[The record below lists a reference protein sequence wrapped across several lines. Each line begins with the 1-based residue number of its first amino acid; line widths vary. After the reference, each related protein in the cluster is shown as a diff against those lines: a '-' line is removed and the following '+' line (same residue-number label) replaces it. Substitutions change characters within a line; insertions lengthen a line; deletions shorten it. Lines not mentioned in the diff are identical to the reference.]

1 VSPSSSLPHDIGET
15 FTLVFTLGARI
26 MSLAVGDTAPDFDA
40 KIHDGSTLRLS
51 SLRGKRVVL
60 YFYPKDD
67 TPGCTVEACDF
78 RDHRPKFSRRKVEV
92 IGVSPDSPERHA
104 KFRDKYELP
113 FTLVS
118 DADKKIATAYGVFKE
133 KNMYGKKVLG
143 IVRTTFLIDA
153 EGKIE
158 SIWPGVKVKGHVEA
172 VLESL

>member
-1 VSPSSSLPHDIGET
+1 MT
-15 FTLVFTLGARI
+15 TL
-26 MSLAVGDTAPDFDA
+26 SVGDTAPDFEA
-40 KIHDGSTLRLS
+40 KTHDGASLKLS

-67 TPGCTVEACDF
+67 TPGCTTEACDF
-78 RDHRPKFSRRKVEV
+78 RDAKPKFSRKKVEIV
-92 IGVSPDSPERHA
+92 GVSPDSPERHA
-104 KFRDKYELP
+104 KFRDKHGLT

-118 DADKKIATAYGVFKE
+118 DADKKIANAYGVFKE

-153 EGKIE
+153 AGKIE
-158 SIWPGVKVKGHVEA
+158 AIWPGVKVNGHVEA